1 MAKQFHVD
9 ISAARIVNPE
19 QSPDLEK
26 YAHSFYEARKHKV
39 SCCCFMGLYKK
50 DAAQLT
56 EMLNRQMLHMT

>member
-9 ISAARIVNPE
+9 ISAARIVDPE

-50 DAAQLT
+50 DATQLT